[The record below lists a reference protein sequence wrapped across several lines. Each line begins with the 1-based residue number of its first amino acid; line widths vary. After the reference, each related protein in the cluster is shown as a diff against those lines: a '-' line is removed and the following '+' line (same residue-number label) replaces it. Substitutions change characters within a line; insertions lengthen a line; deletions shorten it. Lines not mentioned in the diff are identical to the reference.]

1 MILCL
6 HKKIILEVTVLLIK
20 NGKILTMAGLILE
33 KGSILIEHGKII
45 EIAEEIN
52 LTKEVDKVIDATGLL
67 VMPGIIEAHCH
78 VGISEEKRG
87 TECDDA
93 NEITTPVTPYLRALD
108 AINPM
113 DAAFHNAIQAGI
125 TSIMVGPGSS
135 NVVGG
140 QFLFM
145 KTHGKTRNI
154 NSMVIKEPAA
164 MKISFGENPKNAFK
178 ELGVAPTT
186 RMAIAGLLREELFH
200 AKQYKQEKIDA
211 IKNNQPFKEDFKL
224 EPWLS
229 VLDKKIPLKAHV
241 HRTDDILTVI
251 RIAKEFD
258 LNLTLDHCTEGHLI
272 VDEIIESSFPA
283 IVGPSMA
290 SRNKTEV
297 VNADFKTAGIL
308 ASHGV
313 LVAITTDHPVILIQ
327 YLPIC
332 AGLAAKKGL
341 GIEEGLKAITINP
354 AIICGVSDQVGSIE
368 IGKDA
373 DIAIFTGNPM
383 ETFTHTA
390 YTIIDGE
397 IIYNWVDDN
406 Y

>member
-1 MILCL
+1 
-6 HKKIILEVTVLLIK
+6 VLLIK
-20 NGKILTMAGLILE
+20 NGTILTMAGITLE
-33 KGSILIEHGKII
+33 KGCILIDQGKII
-45 EIAEEIN
+45 EVAQTISTSN
-52 LTKEVDKVIDATGLL
+52 EVEQVIDATGLF

-125 TSIMVGPGSS
+125 TSIMVGPGSA

-145 KTHGKTRNI
+145 KTHGNTRNI
-154 NSMVIKEPAA
+154 SSMVIKEPAA

-178 ELGVAPTT
+178 ELGVAPST
-186 RMAIAGLLREELFH
+186 RMAIAALLREELFR
-200 AKQYKQEKIDA
+200 AKQYKQDKTNA
-211 IKNNQPFKEDFKL
+211 LYNNQSFKEDFKL
-224 EPWLS
+224 EPWLP
-229 VLDKKIPLKAHV
+229 VLDKKIPLKAHI

-272 VDEIIESSFPA
+272 VEEIKKSGYPA

-297 VNADFKTAGIL
+297 VNTDFKTAGIL
-308 ASHGV
+308 ASQGV

-354 AIICGVSDQVGSIE
+354 AKICGVSDRVGSIE
-368 IGKDA
+368 VGKDA

-397 IIYNWVDDN
+397 IIYNWADSRTN
-406 Y
+406 L

>member
-1 MILCL
+1 MFTYIKL
-6 HKKIILEVTVLLIK
+6 IMEVTVLLII
-20 NGKILTMAGLILE
+20 NGRILTMAGITLE
-33 KGSILIEHGKII
+33 KGSILIDQGKII
-45 EIAEEIN
+45 EVSENISCSSYKI
-52 LTKEVDKVIDATGLL
+52 TQVIDATGLF

-93 NEITTPVTPYLRALD
+93 NEITNPVTPYLRALD

-125 TSIMVGPGSS
+125 TSVMVGPGSS

-145 KTHGKTRNI
+145 KTHGSTRNI

-164 MKISFGENPKNAFK
+164 MKISLGENPKNAFK
-178 ELGVAPTT
+178 DLGVAPST
-186 RMAIAGLLREELFH
+186 RMSIAALLREELFQ
-200 AKQYKQEKIDA
+200 AKRYRQEKA
-211 IKNNQPFKEDFKL
+211 YALSNKQPFKEDFKL
-224 EPWLS
+224 EPWLPI
-229 VLDKKIPLKAHV
+229 LENKIPLKAHV
-241 HRTDDILTVI
+241 HRTDDILTAI

-272 VDEIIESSFPA
+272 VDEIKKSGYPA
-283 IVGPSMA
+283 IIGPSMA

-297 VNADFKTAGIL
+297 INADFKTAGIL
-308 ASHGV
+308 AKHGI

-354 AIICGVSDQVGSIE
+354 AKICGVSERIGSIE
-368 IGKDA
+368 VGKDA

-383 ETFTHTA
+383 ETFTHTV
-390 YTIIDGE
+390 YTIIDGK
-397 IIYNWVDDN
+397 IIYHWADSKN
-406 Y
+406 